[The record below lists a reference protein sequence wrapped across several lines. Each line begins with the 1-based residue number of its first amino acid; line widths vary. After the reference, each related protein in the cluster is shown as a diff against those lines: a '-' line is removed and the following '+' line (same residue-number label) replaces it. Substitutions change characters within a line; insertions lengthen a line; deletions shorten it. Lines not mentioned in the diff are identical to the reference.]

1 MNAFSL
7 YSFLHAKDPSLEFH
21 DIIENLDFQSQ
32 YSSDLT
38 LITAS

>member
-21 DIIENLDFQSQ
+21 DIIENLDFQNYFWSK
-32 YSSDLT
+32 
-38 LITAS
+38 

>member
-21 DIIENLDFQSQ
+21 DIIENLDFQG
-32 YSSDLT
+32 LLFT
-38 LITAS
+38 K